1 MRAFASFAGGLSDGV
16 VTLSGTVT
24 TAAAAPLA
32 RTVRLHDRNGVPL
45 QSTVSSAAT
54 GGWSMAVNG
63 SVADRY
69 EVVVVGG
76 PGERSV
82 IFNDL

>member
-32 RTVRLHDRNGVPL
+32 RTRWP
-45 QSTVSSAAT
+45 
-54 GGWSMAVNG
+54 GWAMRWG
-63 SVADRY
+63 WRR
-69 EVVVVGG
+69 G
-76 PGERSV
+76 
-82 IFNDL
+82 